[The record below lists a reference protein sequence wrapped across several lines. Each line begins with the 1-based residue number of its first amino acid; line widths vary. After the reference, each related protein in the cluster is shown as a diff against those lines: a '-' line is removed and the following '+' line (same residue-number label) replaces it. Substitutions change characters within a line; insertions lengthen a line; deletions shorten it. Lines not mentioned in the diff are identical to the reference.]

1 MKKINVRSPFFITVQ
16 KETAK
21 VDPNDDCIRDANGL
35 CIDEDPCIATPT
47 LPQCPVDE
55 IDPVFQD
62 RNLICGDTSVNIPVS
77 GAVVYNFDIDTSG
90 RDNGDYTVTL
100 NKINIPVRIRMDVL
114 ANVPKT
120 DLSTGTAFENKGLT
134 SHDTSFLRAGY
145 TATGLTASGTNSD
158 GLNIT
163 KTFAYNSSSHTGN
176 LRFQL
181 HLPVLTDNDMNI
193 SVSCPAKTTVTTV
206 PDSVVT
212 IVSFTSLN
220 VLNNLS
226 QTNMFRP
233 SVKLNG
239 VELGEVINGVGE
251 IMQKDHPS
259 LTNELLFQS
268 DLNTIM
274 GVGRYT
280 NRHDQYIYTRR
291 FIQAA
296 SDSGAEGTGLKPIG
310 DLAMTGTFTTGLP
323 TIRNREFFGN
333 IPNGVVASESVRTFS
348 STFRNTRVTYSG
360 NNFLP
365 DGINTIEV
373 LLPTG
378 LPDGLPSER
387 LHFQISI
394 SRHTVKSFGSPVSP
408 TGLYIADP
416 PSVGGLYTGDAKAL
430 VVQGI
435 MVGPLSQFT
444 FDFKGNNNTEL
455 FFDQNAY
462 RCEISNPHIE
472 NLNGAGIDTT
482 GFTDY
487 EQVQDLNPLSL
498 SIQQITL

>member
-21 VDPNDDCIRDANGL
+21 VDPDDDCIRDADGL
-35 CIDEDPCIATPT
+35 CIDDDPCIATPT

-62 RNLICGDTSVNIPVS
+62 KNLICGAASVNIPVS

-120 DLSTGTAFENKGLT
+120 DLATGTAFENKGLT
-134 SHDTSFLRAGY
+134 SHDTSFLAAGY
-145 TATGLTASGTNSD
+145 TATGLTSSGTNSD

-163 KTFAYNSSSHTGN
+163 KTFTYNSSSHTGN

-212 IVSFTSLN
+212 IVSFSSLN
-220 VLNNLS
+220 VLNNKF

-239 VELGEVINGVGE
+239 AELGEVINGVGE

-259 LTNELLFQS
+259 LTNEQLFQS
-268 DLNTIM
+268 NLNTIM
-274 GVGRYT
+274 GVGRID
-280 NRHDQYIYTRR
+280 NNHAQFVSTRR

-310 DLAMTGTFTTGLP
+310 DLAMTGVAAGNP
-323 TIRNREFFGN
+323 TLRNRNFFGN
-333 IPNGVVASESVRTFS
+333 IPNGVVASQSIKSFS
-348 STFRNTRVTYSG
+348 SSFRNTQVTYSG

-378 LPDGLPSER
+378 LPGGLPSEH
-387 LHFQISI
+387 LQFQISI

-408 TGLYIADP
+408 TGLYIADS
-416 PSVGGLYTGDAKAL
+416 PSVGGLNTGDAKAL
-430 VVQGI
+430 VVQGT

-455 FFDQNAY
+455 FFDKDFY

-482 GFTDY
+482 GFTDF
-487 EQVQDLNPLSL
+487 EEIKDLNPHSL
-498 SIQQITL
+498 SIQLITL